1 MAEQH
6 HLTIERASAA
16 YTDWATLTERALDDV
31 SRIFRSEIH
40 MFQTSVE
47 MAVEAKIDNV
57 VMRLTTITAMVCGA
71 LCILCAL
78 ILLLH
83 QWLPWWQSFGIAG
96 FSLLAAGGVSHATM
110 KPSSQTR
117 ATGQKMNAG
126 RSTA

>member
-16 YTDWATLTERALDDV
+16 YTDWATLTERALDDL

-47 MAVEAKIDNV
+47 MAVEAQIDNV

-96 FSLLAAGGVSHATM
+96 FCLLATGVVSRATV
-110 KPSSQTR
+110 KSSSQLGAPR
-117 ATGQKMNAG
+117 HEMNHG
-126 RSTA
+126 RSSA